1 MMKNYYLLALS
12 VVLVT
17 ACSKKDK
24 PTPQPSPP
32 TGSDVATA
40 IGKQLSATDTLS
52 DFNAAF
58 KTSTLADQDVS
69 GGVTIFAPSN
79 IAFGGSAAPTGEML
93 PDSSVLKDYIVKGL
107 LKPTDLTA
115 GKTLTTLSGK
125 TLTITVN
132 GSIVL
137 VNGVAIN
144 TTTPYTS
151 ASFILYSAVRL
162 LNAAAPLSFT
172 VWDASQWSASQPKGV
187 LSSGATVSLYATQAD
202 FAAGTKA
209 LYSATTDANGVATF
223 NGVRAATYYV
233 VAAKGS
239 VNNVFNYFTELVN
252 GTYIG
257 FFSDT
262 VDKATGNMIW
272 RDTNGDG
279 KSDANDIGPVP
290 ALQATASKDAPAGT
304 TILMGYY
311 TKPLQSAADVQ
322 QIFTAVNTSLTPA
335 YGYLLAMDAVLSDD
349 ANCSGSAS
357 YCPFDNFTVTPFSTQ
372 IQSIFLATYSQLGQ
386 LNRVINDVPN
396 ISTIAADQRADFV
409 AQARG
414 IRGYIYLQL
423 MTYFGGLPI
432 QRDITPVLFPGASR
446 STTDDMYNYIKNDLT
461 AAAAD
466 LPVSRNDGNVGLTKA
481 AATGL
486 LARAALWKKDYAAVA
501 GYTQSIIGPGNYSLG
516 ALNAWFTAGPSTEN
530 LWSPGFS
537 TILPQFNWLYS
548 GVFPST
554 TVQIV
559 PVIRY
564 GQVLLMDA
572 EAQLYLGNY
581 STASTDINL
590 ILSRR
595 GQSASFT
602 GLSDGL
608 PALQAAS
615 QMETSRQG
623 ERFANLLRW
632 GNAQAVLG
640 ASGFTPGKSSLLPL
654 PGLLLAQYPGMMQ
667 NPGY

>member
-1 MMKNYYLLALS
+1 MKKNYYLLALS

-24 PTPQPSPP
+24 PTPPPAPP

-79 IAFGGSAAPTGEML
+79 IAFGGSAAPTGELL
-93 PDSSVLKDYIVKGL
+93 PDSSLLKDYIVKGL

-125 TLTITVN
+125 TLIITVS
-132 GSIVL
+132 GTTVL

-151 ASFILYSAVRL
+151 ANFILYSAVRL
-162 LNAAAPLSFT
+162 LNAAAPLAFT

-209 LYSATTDANGVATF
+209 LYSTTTDANGVATF
-223 NGVRAATYYV
+223 NGIKAGTYYV
-233 VAAKGS
+233 VAARGS
-239 VNNVFNYFTELVN
+239 VDNVFKYFTEVVN
-252 GTYIG
+252 GSYVG
-257 FFSDT
+257 FFSDS
-262 VDKATGNMIW
+262 VDKNTGAMIW

-279 KSDANDIGPVP
+279 KSDVSDIGTVP
-290 ALQATASKDAPAGT
+290 ALQATASKDAAGST

-322 QIFTAVNTSLTPA
+322 QIFTAVNTSLIPA

-357 YCPFDNFTVTPFSTQ
+357 YCPFDNFTVTPFATQ
-372 IQSIFLATYSQLGQ
+372 IQSTFLATYSQLGQ
-386 LNRVINDVPN
+386 LNRVVNDVPN
-396 ISTIAADQRADFV
+396 ISTIAADQRADFI

-414 IRGYIYLQL
+414 MRGYIYLEL
-423 MTYFGGLPI
+423 MMYFGGLPI
-432 QRDITPVLFPGASR
+432 QHDITPVLYPGASR
-446 STTDDMYNYIKNDLT
+446 STTDDLYAYIKNDLT

-466 LPVSRNDGNVGLTKA
+466 LPVTRNDGNVGLTKA

-501 GYTQSIIGPGNYSLG
+501 GYTQSIINSTSYSLG
-516 ALNAWFTAGPSTEN
+516 TLNAWFTAGPSAEN

-537 TILPQFNWLYS
+537 AILPTYNWLYS

-572 EAQLYLGNY
+572 EAQLYLGSY
-581 STASTDINL
+581 STASADINL
-590 ILSRR
+590 VLTRR

-608 PALQAAS
+608 TALQAAS
-615 QMETSRQG
+615 QMETYRQG
-623 ERFANLLRW
+623 ERFQNLLRW
-632 GNAQAVLG
+632 GNAQTVLG
-640 ASGFTPGKSSLLPL
+640 ASGYNPSKNNLLPL
-654 PGLLLAQYPGMMQ
+654 PGLFLAQYPGIVQ